1 MLSPSGSN
9 YRPTS
14 VEDLRIWVNVLG
26 PCTQIGRALGLAV
39 DLPDLVDRT
48 EAAALLGLPS
58 TAWKDP
64 FEGLIADT
72 LRHGDRGWLRLAD
85 YGFGSAYLDLEE
97 GVKFNT
103 TVANLDECL
112 SFVVSLADFGVKLWD
127 RELMQGFGGEF
138 GACVWLTQALV
149 GRVPDAG
156 TAFESMGLVRGGPDA
171 LAPWMMPP
179 GWVVQNR
186 PGASPA
192 TG

>member
-1 MLSPSGSN
+1 MPA
-9 YRPTS
+9 RPWRNLRPRT
-14 VEDLRIWVNVLG
+14 VEDIPIWVNVLG
-26 PCTQIGRALGLAV
+26 PCTHIGHALGLAV
-39 DLPDLVDRT
+39 DLPNLVDRT
-48 EAAALLGLPS
+48 EPEALLRLP
-58 TAWKDP
+58 TDTWKDA
-64 FEGLIADT
+64 FEGSVADT

-85 YGFGSAYLDLEE
+85 YGFGSAFFDVEE
-97 GVKFNT
+97 GIKFST
-103 TVANLDECL
+103 TVANLGECL
-112 SFVVSLADFGVKLWD
+112 AFIVSLADFGVKLWD
-127 RELMQGFGGEF
+127 PELMQGFGGEF

-179 GWVVQNR
+179 GWVVPNR